1 MLEHQNHVL
10 ELIARGAPLD
20 ETLTVYLRAIEAQAP
35 DMLSSILLLDDDGL
49 HLRHCAAPTLPAEYV
64 KAIGGK
70 PIGPAAGSCG
80 TAAYLGAPVVVQDI
94 ETDPLWVVY
103 KEIALRHGLRACWS
117 TPIFDGRQHVL
128 GTFAMYFRENR
139 FPTAAHR
146 ALIDVTTYTA
156 AIAIVQHREREELKA
171 WETQFAEAQHLA
183 QVGSYEWDLSTF
195 KTRRSAELYRIFGLE
210 PHEFEPTFEAYL
222 ARVHPDDREHTRAIV
237 EQSLHDLTPFDFE
250 ERIVRAD
257 GAVRLLRSR
266 GHWVIDPSGRP
277 PKLVGICHD
286 ITEKKALK
294 EQLQAIAG
302 RAREPEI
309 QSSLRNLERA
319 IEDLLR

>member
-49 HLRHCAAPTLPAEYV
+49 HLRHCAAPTLPAEYA
-64 KAIGGK
+64 KAIDGK

-171 WETQFAEAQHLA
+171 WETQFAEAQHIA

-195 KTRRSAELYRIFGLE
+195 KARRSAELYRIFGLE

-222 ARVHPDDREHTRAIV
+222 ARVHPDDREHTRTIV

-257 GAVRLLRSR
+257 GAVRLLRSQ

-277 PKLVGICHD
+277 PKLVGICRD
-286 ITEKKALK
+286 ITEKKVLK
-294 EQLQAIAG
+294 EQLQTIAG
-302 RAREPEI
+302 LAREPEI